1 VRHAVQFDGKVQNGL
16 RGGLMLPESVRKD
29 ILAEY
34 GKVIKKLERLE
45 SLSRYWLE
53 NKGMRKELKEIVEE
67 MKENWKKLDLFMA
80 CLVGK

>member
-1 VRHAVQFDGKVQNGL
+1 
-16 RGGLMLPESVRKD
+16 MLPESVRKD
-29 ILAEY
+29 ILTEY